1 MAGKHASIQA
11 EDQVSEP
18 QPQPQPQ
25 QPVTVESE
33 IRSILDARRAR
44 RA

>member
-1 MAGKHASIQA
+1 MAGKHARIQA
-11 EDQVSEP
+11 EDQVSD
-18 QPQPQPQ
+18 QQQ

-33 IRSILDARRAR
+33 ILSILDARRAR